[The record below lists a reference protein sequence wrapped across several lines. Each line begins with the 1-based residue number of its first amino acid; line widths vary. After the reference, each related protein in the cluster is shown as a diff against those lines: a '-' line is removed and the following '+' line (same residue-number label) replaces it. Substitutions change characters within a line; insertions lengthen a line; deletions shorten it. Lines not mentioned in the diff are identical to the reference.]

1 MENNILFSPC
11 YWNNYEAEFFLMI
24 QKVCS
29 TYRNINVVIQM
40 CQPFHPEF
48 CPRNFTNSSV
58 HFFKI
63 STLTL
68 ASQVFSYILFIS
80 FYPNSSLRQALIFS
94 IVDVSYSQSELS
106 EEGGRVF
113 NYPRQGHLAL
123 QGDSH
128 YQPASSIYVTQK
140 TGPENR
146 IEQVPSGSTIF
157 PFYRWQ
163 QENEAQTISMT
174 LPCSHIWQEKAR
186 SQIKLP
192 NSKSS
197 FLPTGLLKDTRGTVV
212 NLHKPL

>member
-11 YWNNYEAEFFLMI
+11 YWNNYEAEFFPMI

-123 QGDSH
+123 QGDS
-128 YQPASSIYVTQK
+128 YKPLSASISSSWGISALAQK
-140 TGPENR
+140 TGQNR
-146 IEQVPSGSTIF
+146 YHQDLLFSHFADGSKKMRLR
-157 PFYRWQ
+157 PFQ
-163 QENEAQTISMT
+163 
-174 LPCSHIWQEKAR
+174 
-186 SQIKLP
+186 
-192 NSKSS
+192 
-197 FLPTGLLKDTRGTVV
+197 
-212 NLHKPL
+212 